1 MFFLKKLFRDYEV
14 SRDISCIYEVLWNLF
29 ECILHRIKIYVSQKK
44 TSAVSCDDI
53 MHGGEYDIE
62 I

>member
-1 MFFLKKLFRDYEV
+1 MRFLEIFLAYMKFSGICLSVFY
-14 SRDISCIYEVLWNLF
+14 IVLKF
-29 ECILHRIKIYVSQKK
+29 MSHRKK